1 METLDEEK
9 TTLEVTRRKEV
20 EILEE
25 KKTTFAGLVGGNS
38 EREENHLMS

>member
-1 METLDEEK
+1 MTKRKPPLKE
-9 TTLEVTRRKEV
+9 TRRKEV